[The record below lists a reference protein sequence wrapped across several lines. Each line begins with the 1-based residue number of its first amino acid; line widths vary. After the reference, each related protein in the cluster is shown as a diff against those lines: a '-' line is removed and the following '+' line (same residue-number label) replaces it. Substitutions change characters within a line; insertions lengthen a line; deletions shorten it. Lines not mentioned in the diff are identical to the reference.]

1 MLKGKK
7 AFFFFLFFSW
17 QGVKWGMRA
26 CGGVFF
32 KDQSAHDHIFPTD
45 IANVAWIRRSHEGR
59 EATTFLT
66 YCHHFLF
73 PTLFSWISLI
83 LRLAD
88 WITTQQSHTRA
99 RIFSNKRALITNV
112 GRWCRGCNHELNHH
126 HTQSHVGSL
135 HTHTHTQT
143 KEQRA
148 HNYCEVGNC

>member
-7 AFFFFLFFSW
+7 LFFSSFFFLARCE
-17 QGVKWGMRA
+17 MRHESMWR
-26 CGGVFF
+26 GVFF

-45 IANVAWIRRSHEGR
+45 IANVAWIRKSHEGR

-88 WITTQQSHTRA
+88 WITTQQSHTCA

-126 HTQSHVGSL
+126 RTQSHVGSL

-148 HNYCEVGNC
+148 HNYREVCNC